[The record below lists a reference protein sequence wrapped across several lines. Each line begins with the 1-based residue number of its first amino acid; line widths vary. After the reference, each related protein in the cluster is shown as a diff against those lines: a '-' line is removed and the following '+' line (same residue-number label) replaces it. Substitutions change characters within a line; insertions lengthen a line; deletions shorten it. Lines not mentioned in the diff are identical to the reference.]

1 MPETIEQAQ
10 QLMGQVIEYL
20 ERRQLESAREVFSS
34 LHPADQ
40 AELLAELEPEQQQ
53 GLLAALGVEE
63 SAEILEQMEP
73 ETAAGVFG
81 DMATPALSD
90 ILDETRPEVAAD
102 FLKQLPEKQFQQ
114 ALEGME
120 ESEDVAPLLDYTDES
135 AGGIMTPRYISVR
148 DDVTAAIA
156 LDSVRILG
164 PEAEDIGSIVIVD
177 SDGKLVGSLGVIRL
191 ALARPATLVS
201 EIMDPQIVSVATGTD
216 QEECARLMERYDL
229 SYLPVVDEE
238 RRLVGVILVDDLVDV
253 LSEEATEDMAKMTG
267 IARESL
273 FGPLGGSIRNRL
285 PWLYLNLATTLIAA
299 LVVSLFEST
308 IGKVVALAVFLPV
321 VAGQGGIVGTQTLTL
336 VVRSIATGDIPERRV
351 SQLVARE
358 LALGFIH
365 GILLGLIVG
374 LLAWAWK
381 GNYMLGVVLGLAM
394 VGNTAVAGL
403 AGASTPLVLRR
414 FGLDPALAAA
424 VIVTT
429 ITDVVGLLL
438 FLGIAA
444 ALISY
449 LL

>member
-1 MPETIEQAQ
+1 
-10 QLMGQVIEYL
+10 MGQVIEYL
-20 ERRQLESAREVFSS
+20 ERHQLESACEVFSG

-40 AELLAELEPEQQQ
+40 AELLAELEPEHQR
-53 GLLAALGVEE
+53 GLLAMLGVEE
-63 SAEILEQMEP
+63 SADILEQMEP
-73 ETAAGVFG
+73 VKAAEVFG
-81 DMATPALSD
+81 GMAPPALSD
-90 ILDETRPEVAAD
+90 ILDEARPEVAAD
-102 FLKQLPEKQFQQ
+102 LLKQLPEERSQQ

-120 ESEDVAPLLDYTDES
+120 EIEDVAPLLEYTDES

-148 DDVTAAIA
+148 DDLTAGIA
-156 LDSVRILG
+156 LDRFRILG
-164 PEAEDIGSIVIVD
+164 PGAEDIGSIVVVD
-177 SDGKLVGSLGVIRL
+177 SDGKLVGSLRLVRL
-191 ALARPATLVS
+191 ALARPTTMVS
-201 EIMDPQIVSVATGTD
+201 EIMDTQIVSVATGTD
-216 QEECARLMERYDL
+216 QEECALLMERYDL
-229 SYLPVVDEE
+229 SYLPVVDDE

-273 FGPLGGSIRNRL
+273 FGPMGRSIRNRL
-285 PWLYLNLATTLIAA
+285 PWLYLNLATTILAA

-308 IGKVVALAVFLPV
+308 ISKMVALAVFLPV

-351 SQLVARE
+351 PQLVARE

-365 GILLGLIVG
+365 GILLGLVVG
-374 LLAWAWK
+374 LLAWGWK
-381 GNYMLGVVLGLAM
+381 DNYMLGVVLGLAM
-394 VGNTAVAGL
+394 MGNTAVAGL
-403 AGASTPLVLRR
+403 AGASTPFVLRL

-429 ITDVVGLLL
+429 ITDVVGFLL

>member
-20 ERRQLESAREVFSS
+20 ESRQLESAREVFSS

-40 AELLAELEPEQQQ
+40 AELLAELEPGQQQ
-53 GLLAALGVEE
+53 GLLTALGVEE
-63 SAEILEQMEP
+63 SADILEQMEP
-73 ETAAGVFG
+73 ETAAEVFG

-90 ILDETRPEVAAD
+90 ILDEARPEVAAD
-102 FLKQLPEKQFQQ
+102 FLKQLPVEQSQQ

-148 DDVTAAIA
+148 DDMTAAIA

-177 SDGKLVGSLGVIRL
+177 SEGKLVGSLSLVRL

-201 EIMDPQIVSVATGTD
+201 EIMEPQIVSVATGTD

-238 RRLVGVILVDDLVDV
+238 RRLVGVILVGDLVDV

-403 AGASTPLVLRR
+403 AGASTPLVLRL

-429 ITDVVGLLL
+429 ITDVVGFLL